1 MEINK
6 SYNITSE
13 EEINMSNIKK
23 EIDEFKK
30 IKNNEIIYL
39 NNIEYKEKKNDNN
52 IIKKTQKLDL
62 DIKEKKIN
70 ISINYCED
78 KIKKKL
84 FLSKIFF
91 AVSISINICDI
102 ITIILFPLIFYDFI
116 NIICLVIITLSL
128 IIILIKFIL
137 KNITI
142 NLKYYKTIKIIFIN
156 IIIIIGID
164 FFNILYIMIYKIL
177 LNAFTDFDSN
187 EILLGIFLV
196 LSYSSLN
203 IFGPIIILIQIEK
216 IKCYTLKILKNQ
228 KYTFNLS
235 INSSLSNLVIQKND
249 QISFIN
255 SFISK

>member
-1 MEINK
+1 
-6 SYNITSE
+6 
-13 EEINMSNIKK
+13 MSNIKK

-30 IKNNEIIYL
+30 IKNDEIIYL

-78 KIKKKL
+78 KIEKKL

>member
-1 MEINK
+1 M
-6 SYNITSE
+6 
-13 EEINMSNIKK
+13 
-23 EIDEFKK
+23 
-30 IKNNEIIYL
+30 
-39 NNIEYKEKKNDNN
+39 
-52 IIKKTQKLDL
+52 
-62 DIKEKKIN
+62 
-70 ISINYCED
+70 
-78 KIKKKL
+78 
-84 FLSKIFF
+84 
-91 AVSISINICDI
+91 
-102 ITIILFPLIFYDFI
+102 
-116 NIICLVIITLSL
+116 
-128 IIILIKFIL
+128 IKFIL

-142 NLKYYKTIKIIFIN
+142 NLNYYKIIEKIFIC
-156 IIIIIGID
+156 IIIVIAID

-177 LNAFTDFDSN
+177 LNAVTDFDSN